1 MFGRLI
7 TPSGKGKEKVD
18 SGRKELII
26 QKNVSVAAS
35 DILPTGCRVK
45 KKRG

>member
-7 TPSGKGKEKVD
+7 TPSGKEEKVD